1 MPAARKS
8 APRAASKRAAPR
20 KPTAPRQPAAG
31 AALSGV
37 VERLTDLQV
46 RLQVAVD
53 GLGQALAEAPRA
65 EEFQP
70 LADHIYEFAR
80 LAPPLLESLREAPRL
95 LAPLEPTARALQEVS
110 ETLHFAHES
119 FNESLLRLPRAD
131 EFEPL
136 AAPLR
141 EFARV
146 APALAESLSEVL
158 RLARPLADSAARVEA
173 LAQPLT
179 QATRRLDLAAATL
192 GAQAAVQASAAH
204 GAPAAGPAAAA
215 AACMERARV
224 AILEALASLP
234 REREYAQLAGQL
246 RELASV
252 SPSLLDWLGEVRA
265 STAPLEAAV
274 AGLRAAA
281 ADLAEGQRALRA
293 AGGQPAER
301 PGDPGHQA

>member
-1 MPAARKS
+1 MPAARKT
-8 APRAASKRAAPR
+8 APRATRAAAPKKPAAAR
-20 KPTAPRQPAAG
+20 KPAAG
-31 AALSGV
+31 VALSEA
-37 VERLTDLQV
+37 VERLAELQG
-46 RLQVAVD
+46 RLQAAVE

-80 LAPPLLESLREAPRL
+80 LAPPLLESLQEAPRL

-119 FNESLLRLPRAD
+119 FSESLLRLPRAD

-146 APALAESLSEVL
+146 APALAESLAEL
-158 RLARPLADSAARVEA
+158 LKLARPLAESAARVEA
-173 LAQPLT
+173 LAQPLS
-179 QATRRLDLAAATL
+179 QATLRLDLAAATL
-192 GAQAAVQASAAH
+192 GAQAAAQAPAAP
-204 GAPAAGPAAAA
+204 AALAAGPAEAA

-265 STAPLEAAV
+265 TTAPLEAAV
-274 AGLRAAA
+274 VGLRAAA
-281 ADLAEGQRALRA
+281 ADLAQGQRALRD
-293 AGGQPAER
+293 G
-301 PGDPGHQA
+301 PGDPA

>member
-1 MPAARKS
+1 MPAARKT
-8 APRAASKRAAPR
+8 APRATKAAAPKKPAAPR
-20 KPTAPRQPAAG
+20 KPAAG
-31 AALSGV
+31 VALSEA
-37 VERLTDLQV
+37 VERLAELQG
-46 RLQVAVD
+46 RLQAAVE

-80 LAPPLLESLREAPRL
+80 LAPPLLESLQEAPRL

-146 APALAESLSEVL
+146 APALAESLAEL
-158 RLARPLADSAARVEA
+158 LKLARPLAESAARVEA
-173 LAQPLT
+173 LAQPLS
-179 QATRRLDLAAATL
+179 QATLRLDLAAAAL
-192 GAQAAVQASAAH
+192 GAQAHAQAPAAPT
-204 GAPAAGPAAAA
+204 ALAAGPAEAA

-265 STAPLEAAV
+265 TTAPLEAAV

-281 ADLAEGQRALRA
+281 ADLARGQRALRA
-293 AGGQPAER
+293 AEGHPDDR
-301 PGDPGHQA
+301 P

>member
-1 MPAARKS
+1 MPAARKT
-8 APRAASKRAAPR
+8 APRATRAAAPKKPAAPR
-20 KPTAPRQPAAG
+20 RPAAG
-31 AALSGV
+31 AALSEA
-37 VERLTDLQV
+37 VERLAELQG
-46 RLQVAVD
+46 RLQAAVE

-80 LAPPLLESLREAPRL
+80 LAPPLLESLQEAPRL

-146 APALAESLSEVL
+146 APALAESLAELL
-158 RLARPLADSAARVEA
+158 RLARPLAESAARVEA
-173 LAQPLT
+173 LAQPLS
-179 QATRRLDLAAATL
+179 QATLRLDLAAAAL
-192 GAQAAVQASAAH
+192 GAQAHAQAPAAP
-204 GAPAAGPAAAA
+204 AALAAGPAEAA

-252 SPSLLDWLGEVRA
+252 SPSLLDWLGEVHA
-265 STAPLEAAV
+265 TTAPLEAAV

-281 ADLAEGQRALRA
+281 ADLARGQRALRA
-293 AGGQPAER
+293 AE
-301 PGDPGHQA
+301 GDPADRP